1 MGLQAGIIY
10 IGVMGSGGIESRDAT
25 ASSAESEVTVGDI
38 APPSVSGIGVS
49 DPDMPTISWEGSAPD
64 SITELLE
71 AVPAPLQI
79 KEQRKIIAHLLMM
92 PVPSDSEDN
101 VPADWLGVR
110 LEKLQVTGLYEEA
123 AMLMESVPE
132 KMLLSDRAMRAGV
145 DALFQTGK
153 IAEACK
159 RTESMIS
166 REEGDSPYWPLR
178 VSFCHRIQDN
188 EAEADLSWQLAKENH
203 GKEISP
209 LERSFFEFWGGD
221 EKKLPALSASN
232 SEFEPLLSAAIAEN
246 SETAIASRIAADWV
260 SGELAPR
267 ISPPLAAQL
276 SQLNQLPLPVRFEL
290 GERAGAYGLLIPP
303 KLRALYD
310 AMIEQPDLWKSL
322 PPEVQFRLGAY
333 QGLMTVSASAT
344 RMSQLEKAIP
354 LFAQKFGDEYTFRL
368 FSDQLEWVLEG
379 LDTLKPSL
387 DLSQNIAE
395 FALNDNRQGDARM
408 VADYL
413 RTTTFPE
420 ARSAAM
426 AIDLAVTLYEGNTI
440 RMVDLKALPPEE
452 QNGWVARRIHEVFSA
467 MGAEADLPA
476 ATYTGSPPLMAT
488 PPNLISDKLRN
499 AKANRLRAEKLLASA
514 LLLQSGSIN
523 QVSDSVT
530 QALISNLDEEG
541 FDKLSRQFAQLLL
554 LHAPTP

>member
-25 ASSAESEVTVGDI
+25 ASSSEVTVGDI
-38 APPSVSGIGVS
+38 AAPTVSGIGVS
-49 DPDMPTISWEGSAPD
+49 DPEMPTISWEGSAPE
-64 SITELLE
+64 SISQLLE

-79 KEQRKIIAHLLMM
+79 KEQRKIIGHLLMM
-92 PVPSDSEDN
+92 PVPPETEDN

-123 AMLMESVPE
+123 AKLMENVPE
-132 KMLLSDRAMRAGV
+132 KMPLSDRAMRAGV

-153 IAEACK
+153 ISKACK
-159 RTESMIS
+159 YTESMIA

-178 VSFCHRIQDN
+178 VSFCHQIQGN
-188 EAEADLSWQLAKENH
+188 EAEADLSWQLTKENH

-209 LERSFFEFWGGD
+209 LERSFFEFWGSED
-221 EKKLPALSASN
+221 KSLPTLSAN
-232 SEFEPLLSAAIAEN
+232 NAEFEPLLSAALTENDDTNIAK
-246 SETAIASRIAADWV
+246 RIPADWV
-260 SGELAPR
+260 NGELAPR

-276 SQLNQLPLPVRFEL
+276 SQLEQIPLPVRFEL

-310 AMIEQPDLWKSL
+310 EMIEQPDLWKTL

-333 QGLMTVSASAT
+333 QGLMKVSASAT

-354 LFAQKFGDEYTFRL
+354 LFVQKFGDEYTFRL
-368 FSDQLEWVLEG
+368 FGDQMEWLLEG

-387 DLSQNIAE
+387 ELSQNIAQ
-395 FALNDNRQGDARM
+395 FALDDKRKGDARM

-413 RTTTFPE
+413 RTTTYPE

-426 AIDLAVTLYEGNTI
+426 AIDLAATLSEGDMI
-440 RMVDLKALPPEE
+440 RTVDLKVLPPEE

-467 MGAEADLPA
+467 LGAEADLPA
-476 ATYTGSPPLMAT
+476 ATYTGSPPLMA
-488 PPNLISDKLRN
+488 PPPSVISDKLRN

-514 LLLQSGSIN
+514 LLLQSGSLD
-523 QVSDSVT
+523 QVGDSVT